1 GDKWMSPIN
10 VALSE
15 VMSGQKTVDEALE
28 LAQEQ
33 LDELLK

>member
-1 GDKWMSPIN
+1 MNPIN

-28 LAQEQ
+28 MAQEQ
-33 LDELLK
+33 LNELMK

>member
-1 GDKWMSPIN
+1 MDPIN

-28 LAQEQ
+28 IAQEQ
-33 LDELLK
+33 LDELIK

>member
-1 GDKWMSPIN
+1 MDPIN

-28 LAQEQ
+28 IAQEQ
-33 LDELLK
+33 LDELMK